1 MLSGKVVIV
10 TGATGALGRA
20 VVEALLAADASV
32 GIVGG
37 RPKRVALLV
46 DELNAGARL
55 VGQPADLTD
64 EEATTNA
71 VNAVAERFGAIDGL
85 VAAAGG
91 FGGGK
96 PVHETEL
103 ADWRQQ
109 QEINLT
115 TAFLTCKATIPHL
128 IQRGG
133 GAIVT
138 IGSRSG
144 MHGAPNVASYSI
156 AKGGVVRLTE
166 ALAAE
171 LMRHDITV
179 NCLLPST
186 IDTPANREGASEK
199 AIAKWV
205 QPADIAAVALF
216 LLGPKAHIIR
226 GAAIPVYG
234 KA

>member
-1 MLSGKVVIV
+1 MLKGKVVVV
-10 TGATGALGRA
+10 TGATGTLGRA
-20 VVEALLAADASV
+20 VAEALLAADASV

-37 RPKRVALLV
+37 RQKRVAQLV
-46 DELNAGARL
+46 QELNAGIRI
-55 VGQPADLTD
+55 VGQSADLTD
-64 EEATTNA
+64 EEETTNA
-71 VNAVAERFGAIDGL
+71 VMAVAERLGGIDGL
-85 VAAAGG
+85 VATAGG

-96 PVHETEL
+96 PVHETDL

-115 TAFLTCKATIPHL
+115 TAFLTCRATVPHL
-128 IQRGG
+128 IQRGSG
-133 GAIVT
+133 SIVT
-138 IGSRSG
+138 IGSRAG
-144 MHGAPNVASYSI
+144 MHGSPNIASYSV

-171 LMRHDITV
+171 LMQHDITV

-186 IDTPANREGASEK
+186 IDTPANRAGASEK

-205 QPADIAAVALF
+205 QPSDIAAVALF
-216 LLGPKAHIIR
+216 LLGPDARIIS